1 MTLTRRGFLAGLGG
15 AAAGGALVGAPLW
28 SRLLHA
34 EPTAAPTRLLV
45 IHKPAGT
52 HPAAYDCA
60 GDPSAFTLSHIL
72 DPFADLREHMTL
84 VEGLEVK
91 KAANTPGEDHA
102 NAIVTF
108 MTGGVPF
115 KPPGS
120 NDALAERISIDQIL
134 AAQPAF
140 GSGVPIRSLQLTA
153 DDRALQ
159 FGMRVLSYA
168 GRGAPMPAEQSPRT
182 SFARVF
188 GTLGDRPLTADELAR
203 VRTNRQSVLDFT
215 RRDLARLQHRAPA
228 ESRAR
233 LDRHLQAIR
242 EVEQVLH
249 QTIGRFDT
257 SGLRATVDAVDA
269 RRRDELHA
277 AIGRA
282 HLDVVRAAFQ
292 CDLTRIACFQWG
304 SMELNFS
311 HLLPGFT
318 DLGYH
323 LLSHYAGNEG
333 PDLEL
338 AEIHRWYN
346 VELAAF
352 LRTLR
357 DTPDFDGHSLLHN
370 TLVVVWSEMR
380 KGSHSFDNLPIQL
393 FGNAGGRL
401 RSGRLV
407 RFPGKTTNDLWLTI
421 ARSLGVELPAF
432 GDADRGTGVIEGL
445 MDLPLVRPTQRE
457 G

>member
-1 MTLTRRGFLAGLGG
+1 MTITRRGFLAGLGG
-15 AAAGGALVGAPLW
+15 ATAGGALFGAPLW

-34 EPTAAPTRLLV
+34 EPKAAPTRLLI

-52 HPAAYDCA
+52 VPAAYDCP
-60 GDPSAFTLSHIL
+60 GDPTAYTLSHIL
-72 DPFADLREHMTL
+72 DPFADLRDHMTI

-91 KAANTPGEDHA
+91 KAANTPGADHA

-115 KPPGS
+115 KPSGS
-120 NDALAERISIDQIL
+120 NDALAERISIDQII

-140 GSGVPIRSLQLTA
+140 GATVPIRSLQLAA

-182 SFARVF
+182 AFARVF
-188 GTLGDRPLTADELAR
+188 GTLGDRPLTPAELAQ

-215 RRDLARLQHRAPA
+215 RRDLARLRDRAPA
-228 ESRAR
+228 DSRVR

-249 QTIGRFDT
+249 QTIGLFDA
-257 SGLRATVDAVDA
+257 GPLRAEVDAVDP
-269 RRRDELHA
+269 RIRDEAHA

-292 CDLTRIACFQWG
+292 CDLTRVACFQWG

-311 HLLPGFT
+311 HILPGFT

-323 LLSHYAGNEG
+323 PLSHYAGNEG
-333 PDLEL
+333 PDHEL
-338 AEIHRWYN
+338 GEIHRWYN
-346 VELAAF
+346 IELAKF

-357 DTPDFDGHSLLHN
+357 DTPDFDGNSLLHN

-407 RFPGKTTNDLWLTI
+407 RLPGKTTNDLWMTI
-421 ARSLGVELPAF
+421 ARSFGIELPVF

-445 MDLPLVRPTQRE
+445 MDLPIVLSTQRE

>member
-1 MTLTRRGFLAGLGG
+1 MTITRRGFLAGLG
-15 AAAGGALVGAPLW
+15 AGALVGAPLW
-28 SRLLHA
+28 SKLLHA
-34 EPTAAPTRLLV
+34 EPTTAPTRLLV

-52 HPAAYDCA
+52 VPATYDCA
-60 GDPSAFTLSHIL
+60 GDPGAFTLSHIL
-72 DPFADLREHMTL
+72 DPFADLREHMTI

-120 NDALAERISIDQIL
+120 NDALAERISIDQII
-134 AAQPAF
+134 AAQPSF
-140 GSGVPIRSLQLTA
+140 GADVPIRSLQLTA

-182 SFARVF
+182 AFARVF

-203 VRTNRQSVLDFT
+203 IRTNRQSVLDFT
-215 RRDLARLQHRAPA
+215 RRDLARLRGRSPA
-228 ESRAR
+228 DSRQR

-249 QTIGRFDT
+249 QTIGRFDA
-257 SGLRATVDAVDA
+257 GPLRAEVDAIDA
-269 RRRDELHA
+269 RLRDESHA

-292 CDLTRIACFQWG
+292 CDLTRVACFQWG

-311 HLLPGFT
+311 HILPGFT

-333 PDLEL
+333 PDFEL
-338 AEIHRWYN
+338 GEIHRWYN
-346 VELAAF
+346 LELARF

-357 DTPDFDGHSLLHN
+357 DTPDVDGNSLLHN

-401 RSGRLV
+401 ASGRLV
-407 RFPGKTTNDLWLTI
+407 RFPGRTTNDLWMTI
-421 ARSLGVELPAF
+421 ARSFGIELPVF

-445 MDLPLVRPTQRE
+445 MDLPLVSPTQRQD
-457 G
+457 

>member
-1 MTLTRRGFLAGLGG
+1 MKITRRGFLAGLGG
-15 AAAGGALVGAPLW
+15 AAGGLVLGPSLLA
-28 SRLLHA
+28 RLSHA
-34 EPTAAPTRLLV
+34 EPTTAPTRLLL

-52 HPAAYDCA
+52 VPATYDCA
-60 GDPSAFTLSHIL
+60 GDPSAYTLSHIL
-72 DPFADLREHMTL
+72 DPFADLRDHMTI

-91 KAANTPGEDHA
+91 KAAHTPGEDHA

-120 NDALAERISIDQIL
+120 NDALAERSSIDQIF
-134 AAQPAF
+134 ANHTRF
-140 GSGVPIRSLQLTA
+140 STGVPIRSLQLAA

-168 GRGAPMPAEQSPRT
+168 GRGAPMPAEQSPL
-182 SFARVF
+182 SAFARVF
-188 GTLGDRPLTADELAR
+188 GTIGTGPLSGDELAR
-203 VRTNRQSVLDFT
+203 IRTNRQSVLDFSRT
-215 RRDLARLQHRAPA
+215 DLARLRARAPA
-228 ESRAR
+228 DGRAR

-249 QTIGRFDT
+249 QTIGRFDPAPLHAQV
-257 SGLRATVDAVDA
+257 SAIEA
-269 RRRDELHA
+269 RMRDENHA
-277 AIGRA
+277 AIGRG

-292 CDLTRIACFQWG
+292 CDLTRVACFQWG

-311 HLLPGFT
+311 HILPRMT

-338 AEIHRWYN
+338 GEIHRWYN
-346 VELAAF
+346 VQLAAF

-357 DTPDFDGHSLLHN
+357 ETPDFDGNSLLHN

-380 KGSHSFDNLPIQL
+380 KGSHSFDNVPIQL

-401 RSGRLV
+401 PSGRLV
-407 RFPGKTTNDLWLTI
+407 RYTGHTTNDLWMTI
-421 ARSLGVELPAF
+421 ARSFGIELPIF
-432 GDADRGTGVIEGL
+432 GDADRCSGVLPGL
-445 MDLPLVRPTQRE
+445 MDLPLLPPTPRE